1 MKETSDKG
9 KIPNLKVIDQ
19 MGKDREGKK
28 REGKKRN
35 GNEKNCQRRDW
46 YQDFLIGRFS
56 LFEKRRPFLLGV
68 YLE

>member
-19 MGKDREGKK
+19 MGKG

-56 LFEKRRPFLLGV
+56 PFEKRRPFLLGA